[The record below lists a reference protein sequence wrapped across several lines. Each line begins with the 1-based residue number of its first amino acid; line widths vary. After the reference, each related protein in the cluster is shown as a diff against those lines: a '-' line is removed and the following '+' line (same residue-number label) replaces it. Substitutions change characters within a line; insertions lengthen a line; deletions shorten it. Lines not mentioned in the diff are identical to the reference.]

1 MVFVREGYPSGIK
14 AQIDFIGAIGAYYFH
29 ICSSVPGTTLNYAA
43 IIQPFDIT
51 GWALIA
57 ISVITVLSSLIL
69 INEVSVTKMKKMKMS
84 IHKST
89 PNPVYAYY

>member
-1 MVFVREGYPSGIK
+1 MREGYPSGK
-14 AQIDFIGAIGAYYFH
+14 NAPIDFLGAIGAYDFH